1 MIQFLLCLVKTENDM
16 DSLRIE
22 TNSSTQFKKMVYNT
36 IVGHTFKHQNVF
48 LLCILTS
55 GLTCYV
61 CMSLQLYSHARTDI
75 T

>member
-36 IVGHTFKHQNVF
+36 NVGHTFKHQNVF

-55 GLTCYV
+55 DVVPLSYMLCLYV
-61 CMSLQLYSHARTDI
+61 FTVIFAC
-75 T
+75 